1 MSDIPESFMK
11 AAEASLSIQP
21 SRAVFPR
28 SDVALLIARALMA
41 ADEAADDAA
50 TKRERERASS
60 VVDEI
65 AGHYRESSA
74 SFKAARVV
82 NGAAISDGIA
92 RLLDDVAAILKGEA

>member
-1 MSDIPESFMK
+1 MSDIPDEFMK

-21 SRAVFPR
+21 SRVAFPR
-28 SDVALLIARALMA
+28 SDVVLLMARALRA
-41 ADEAADDAA
+41 ADGAA

-60 VVDEI
+60 VVEEI

-92 RLLDDVAAILKGEA
+92 RLLDDVAAILKGDA